1 MNVSVCIPQ
10 EGDLLVCINI
20 RYFVAFTACSIRLLL
35 KTLLVIAGPTAV
47 GKTALCVRLARMLHT
62 DVVSTDS
69 RQLYRELTI
78 GTAKPAPEEM
88 NDVRHHFINSHS
100 ITDPVNAG
108 RYERECLA
116 LLDTLFQTKD
126 VVILSG
132 GTGLYI
138 NAVCNGLDEM
148 PSVDPALRAQLLVRF
163 QQEGLEVLQQ
173 ELRQLDPVYA
183 ESADLQNPIRITR
196 ALEVC
201 LSTGLPYSSF
211 RRQQTVERP
220 FRSVMVA
227 LDRPRP
233 ELYER
238 IDTRM
243 DTMLRVGLVEEV
255 RSLLAYRNLPA
266 LQTVGYQEVF
276 PYLDGQY
283 DYDEM
288 VRLLKRNSRRY
299 AKRQLTWFRNQGNY
313 TWVSPDDEAE
323 IIRMITGSPER

>member
-1 MNVSVCIPQ
+1 
-10 EGDLLVCINI
+10 
-20 RYFVAFTACSIRLLL
+20 L

-47 GKTALCVRLARMLHT
+47 GKTQRCVQLAKRLQT
-62 DVVSTDS
+62 DVVSADS

-78 GTAKPAPEEM
+78 GTAKPSLEEM
-88 NDVRHHFINSHS
+88 EGVPHYFVDSHS
-100 ITDPVNAG
+100 IHDPVNAG

-116 LLDTLFQTKD
+116 VLTKLFQEKD

-138 NAVCNGLDEM
+138 NAVCSGLDEL
-148 PSVDPALRAQLLVRF
+148 PPVDPTLRQQLVARLH
-163 QQEGLEVLQQ
+163 QEGLTVLQD
-173 ELRQLDPVYA
+173 ELRRLDPVYA
-183 ESADLQNPIRITR
+183 QTADLQNPIRVTR

-201 LSTGLPYSSF
+201 LSSGEPYSSF
-211 RRQQTVERP
+211 RRQQAVERP

-227 LDRPRP
+227 LERPRE
-233 ELYER
+233 ELYTR

-243 DTMLRVGLVEEV
+243 DAMLSAGLIDEV
-255 RSLLAYRNLPA
+255 RSLLPYRALPA

-276 PYLDGQY
+276 PYLDGAY
-283 DYDEM
+283 TYEEM

-313 TWVSPDDEAE
+313 HWFSPDDEE
-323 IIRMITGSPER
+323 GILKRMYDV

>member
-1 MNVSVCIPQ
+1 MCLP
-10 EGDLLVCINI
+10 
-20 RYFVAFTACSIRLLL
+20 L

-47 GKTALCVRLARMLHT
+47 GKTALCVRLAKTLQT
-62 DVVSTDS
+62 DVVSADS

-78 GTAKPAPEEM
+78 GTAKPTREEM
-88 NDVRHHFINSHS
+88 NGVKHHFINSHS
-100 ITDPVNAG
+100 ITDSVNAG

-126 VVILSG
+126 IVILSG

-138 NAVCNGLDEM
+138 NAVCNGLDDM
-148 PSVDPALRAQLLVRF
+148 PSIDPALRAQLLTRF
-163 QQEGLEVLQQ
+163 QQEGLEPLQQ

-183 ESADLQNPIRITR
+183 QSADLQNPIRVTR

-211 RRQQTVERP
+211 RGQQTAERP

-243 DTMLRVGLVEEV
+243 DAMLRAGLVEEV
-255 RSLLAYRNLPA
+255 RALLPYQELAA
-266 LQTVGYQEVF
+266 LQTVGYQELF

-283 DYDEM
+283 DYEET

-313 TWVSPDDEAE
+313 TWVRPDDEDE
-323 IIRMITGSPER
+323 IIRLLVST